1 MTMAVCFKC
10 GTIKF
15 GAFCPCQVCQA
26 MPANEDDLAISLTMT
41 DHYFDMPTLEQMGAT
56 IRDGKPVHLD
66 EASKANILVSL
77 RESGMVDKL
86 LAQMGQLIPPDAPA
100 N

>member
-10 GTIKF
+10 GAMKF
-15 GAFCPCQVCQA
+15 GAFCPCQECQA
-26 MPANEDDLAISLTMT
+26 LPANEDDLAISLAMT

-66 EASKANILVSL
+66 EASKANILASL
-77 RESGMVDKL
+77 HESGMVDKL
-86 LAQMGQLIPPDAPA
+86 LAQMGQLKPPEAPP